1 MRNAFVVG
9 WRNTV
14 ETPRRA
20 LLTGLTSA
28 LGVALLT
35 AAVLGGLTARQ
46 AVVGGVSSLVSLG
59 DVGVVPGPGHDL
71 LRHETVPSLA
81 VLPGVDRV
89 LPTLSRET
97 VLSGGDLRDEPA
109 LLTGVPVEADS
120 LAALVVTDGRLPAPD
135 AHEILVSSGS
145 QVEGGLVPGGRLD
158 VATPRGPVVFTVV
171 GVVDHRSLGV
181 FAEGHVFTS
190 LDAVRSTFEAD
201 GALTRIDLSLDPNA
215 ADGWAIRH
223 QRDLPDGA
231 IFQDTAAIA
240 RGIEPITAA
249 VSAVTGLLGLLA
261 LTLAASLVS
270 AASLGAV
277 RSRRSS
283 YAALRALGADK
294 RWIGTSVLAETAI
307 VCGTGTVVGSAV
319 GSVVATLS
327 AHDAPGLTSTIW
339 AVVVGIGGGVVA
351 GGVGS
356 LRAVREVV
364 RISPALQLRG
374 SADDSL
380 RATRPI
386 RTIGLAVGLA
396 AVMTV
401 GIAVISAGTVT
412 TIFGV
417 AGCALLSVLMARALV
432 GPSSIVA
439 AAALRSGSLASRD
452 DRSVRRHVAAPA
464 ALVVFGG
471 VLLSSTVGAVSEA
484 TVTQIERQFGADV
497 QVTSAVPL
505 VTAPAFDR
513 VDGVAAAAAAATGSV
528 IVRSGADDL
537 DVPVQAVD
545 GDVWFDVAQLPWL
558 DVSDERGAAAV
569 RSGTGVAVPRGVAD
583 MLGVEIG
590 DAIRVSDGG
599 VDRDVTVAGT
609 FTSLATGQQIVIDQ
623 ALGRDLGLQGS
634 SRWDISAA
642 PGVAPEALAERV
654 TDLVRGQPGVQVIT
668 GHETRTR
675 ATTEVVGL
683 TAGLFAVA
691 AVTVGLGA
699 LGASSALSLNVESRR
714 GDIAILRAVGAR
726 RRLIARVIATDLVVV
741 ALVGVIGGVAGGL
754 VGGLLGTDLVSAVL
768 GVDLPPSTPWNL
780 IGGVVALTVAALAAA
795 AVPALRSALQTDPLT
810 VMRAEST

>member
-1 MRNAFVVG
+1 MKNAFVVG

-20 LLTGLTSA
+20 LLTGLSSA

-35 AAVLGGLTARQ
+35 AAVLGGITARQ
-46 AVVGGVSSLVSLG
+46 TVVGGVSSLVSLG

-71 LRHETVPSLA
+71 LRHETVPRLA
-81 VLPGVDRV
+81 ALAGVDRV

-120 LAALVVTDGRLPAPD
+120 LAALVVTDGRLPAPG
-135 AHEILVSSGS
+135 AHEILVSSGP
-145 QVEGGLVPGGRLD
+145 QVEGGLVPGVRLD
-158 VATPRGPVVFTVV
+158 VATPRGPVDFTVV

-190 LDAVRSTFEAD
+190 LEAVRSTFEAD
-201 GALTRIDLSLDPNA
+201 GALTRIDLSLDPAA
-215 ADGWAIRH
+215 ADGWAVRH
-223 QRDLPDGA
+223 QQDLPDGA

-294 RWIGTSVLAETAI
+294 RWIGTSVLAEAAI
-307 VCGTGTVVGSAV
+307 VCGAGTVIGSAV
-319 GSVVATLS
+319 GVIAATMS
-327 AHDAPGLTSTIW
+327 AHDPPGLTSTVS
-339 AVVVGIGGGVVA
+339 AVVIGIGGGVVA
-351 GGVGS
+351 GGIGS

-374 SADDSL
+374 SVDDGL
-380 RATRPI
+380 RAIRPVRPVGI
-386 RTIGLAVGLA
+386 VVGLA
-396 AVMTV
+396 AAAIVSFASV
-401 GIAVISAGTVT
+401 SGETVT
-412 TIFGV
+412 TITGI
-417 AGCALLSVLMARALV
+417 AGCAFLSVLVARALV

-439 AAALRSGSLASRD
+439 ASALRSGSLASRD
-452 DRSVRRHVAAPA
+452 DRSVRRHVATPA

-471 VLLSSTVGAVSEA
+471 VLLSSTVGAVADA

-505 VTAPAFDR
+505 VTAPAFER
-513 VDGVAAAAAAATGSV
+513 VDGVAAAAASATGTV
-528 IVRSGADDL
+528 GIRSGADVV

-545 GDVWFDVAQLPWL
+545 SDLWFDIAQLPWL
-558 DVSDERGAAAV
+558 DVSEERGETAV
-569 RSGTGVAVPRGVAD
+569 RSGAGVAVPRGVAD
-583 MLGVEIG
+583 LLGVEVG
-590 DAIRVSDGG
+590 DAVVVSDGG

-609 FTSLATGQQIVIDQ
+609 FTSLATGQQIVVDQ
-623 ALGRDLGLQGS
+623 SLGRDLGLRGS
-634 SRWDISAA
+634 SRWDISAG
-642 PGVAPEALAERV
+642 PGVAPDVLAERV

-668 GHETRTR
+668 GHETRLR

-714 GDIAILRAVGAR
+714 GDIAILRAVGAHR
-726 RRLIARVIATDLVVV
+726 GLIARIIATDLAVV

-754 VGGLLGTDLVSAVL
+754 VGGLLGTDLVSGVL

-795 AVPALRSALQTDPLT
+795 AVPAVRSGLRTDPLT